1 MNIYKLSLGK
11 EYFANNAYSNLYDN
25 NLVCVHPGTPAIA
38 QSRVSQ
44 GDAFLNAERGDL
56 FYVCRSND
64 SIEFI
69 GMFMDERPMFSLLE
83 GKSDWTDREYIK
95 LIDAVN
101 NTNYDRDYK
110 KWWTP
115 KGVTTFHQIPEHEL
129 VDFEERILR
138 PIFDISNQE
147 LNLSM
152 EEALNNTVK
161 NIEYYAKLQEHYTVL
176 LGDKSKLFKEVNE
189 LNNIELKK
197 LEYSYLR
204 RGDISNQPVVLLR
217 YKLLQSL
224 IEGKEITNKLINQ
237 VKKEVDQ
244 NFEKNVF
251 QAWSKPFRILYTFL
265 YEKEKQGLVDFFCQL
280 IWSIQEELKIEDK
293 TKINLVHLDGAQNQG
308 KDEIWF
314 AIYNKT
320 FKTQKFAKQLFFKV
334 NDGFEYGLLDIQN
347 RSLSDLKKSDTFDIE
362 DIVQTFSKHIKTIL
376 NDNSMEKAKIGE
388 YIEILEHK
396 KQIILQG
403 PPGTGKTYN
412 AKKIAK
418 QFIGDNKPEQIKIVQ
433 FHPSYSYEDFVR
445 GITVKNNNGK
455 LEYKTENKILAQFAK
470 NALESNLPHVLI
482 IDEINRANLPVV
494 LGELIYALEYRG
506 QAVETMYS
514 VESDNGN
521 KITIPENLYII
532 GTMNTADRSV
542 GHIDYAIK
550 RRFAFVD
557 VLPTEAAILNKKAKE
572 LFKLVSQIFVN
583 KVEGEKEN
591 SEYLAPDFNCKDVQL
606 GHSYFLLRE
615 GTEEEQLTELSMR
628 LQYEIMP
635 ILNEYV
641 KDGLLLESDGLY
653 IKLGE
658 IEKFGL

>member
-1 MNIYKLSLGK
+1 MSIYKLSLGK
-11 EYFANNAYSNLYDN
+11 QHFNDKDFIFLKNQ
-25 NLVCVHPGTPAIA
+25 NLVCVHPDTGKGEGPAFVKA
-38 QSRVSQ
+38 QKGEV
-44 GDAFLNAERGDL
+44 
-56 FYVCRSND
+56 FYACRSND
-64 SIEFI
+64 TIEFL
-69 GMFMDERPMFSLLE
+69 GMFIDAMPLYSSITEKATE
-83 GKSDWTDREYIK
+83 GWLDREYIILFDAK
-95 LIDAVN
+95 NKSNFNKEFNKKMMPRFQSTFTLIS
-101 NTNYDRDYK
+101 K
-110 KWWTP
+110 KDIDSFEKEILKPVFEIT
-115 KGVTTFHQIPEHEL
+115 IIEL
-129 VDFEERILR
+129 KKK
-138 PIFDISNQE
+138 QE
-147 LNLSM
+147 DV
-152 EEALNNTVK
+152 LNNTIK
-161 NIEYYAKLQEHYTVL
+161 DIEYYAKLQEHYSAL
-176 LGDKSKLFKEVNE
+176 LGDKSKLFNEVND

-197 LEYSYLR
+197 LEYSYLK
-204 RGDISNQPVVLLR
+204 RGDISNHPVVLLR
-217 YKLLQSL
+217 YRLLQSL
-224 IEGKEITNKLINQ
+224 IEGEEITNQLITQ
-237 VKKEVDQ
+237 VKIEVDQ

-251 QAWSKPFRILYTFL
+251 QAWSSPFRILYSFL
-265 YEKEKQGLVDFFCQL
+265 YEKEKDGLVDFFCQL
-280 IWSIQEELKIEDK
+280 IWSIQEELKIKDK

-308 KDEIWF
+308 NDEVWF

-320 FKTQKFAKQLFFKV
+320 YKTQNFAKQLFFKLK
-334 NDGFEYGLLDIQN
+334 DGFEYGLIDVQN
-347 RSLSDLKKSDTFDIE
+347 RSLSDLIKLDTFDFE
-362 DIVQTFSKHIKTIL
+362 DIVQTFSKHIKTII

-388 YIEILEHK
+388 YIEVLEHK

-418 QFIGDNKPEQIKIVQ
+418 QFIGENKPEQIKIVQ

-445 GITVKNNNGK
+445 GITAKNNNGK

-470 NALESNLPHVLI
+470 NASETDVPYVLI

-506 QAVETMYS
+506 EAVETMYS

-557 VLPTEAAILNKKAKE
+557 VLPTEAPIINKKAKE
-572 LFKLVSQIFVN
+572 LFKLVSQLFVN
-583 KVEGEKEN
+583 EVEGKKEN

-606 GHSYFLLRE
+606 GHSYFILRE
-615 GTEEEQLTELSMR
+615 GTEEEQLSELSMR

-635 ILNEYV
+635 ILHEYV
-641 KDGLLLESDGLY
+641 KDGLLLENDRLNL
-653 IKLGE
+653 KLGE